1 MSAVDANEP
10 NVDPWVSGKRQRTC
24 RLPTVREE
32 IGDATARVPLR
43 SAFGCR
49 QSAAAAGEAQTTS
62 VATVPATWSFTGA
75 GRADGLEDG
84 ERSAIFAVDRVLVLA
99 ARIEVRTELGVPARC
114 H

>member
-62 VATVPATWSFTGA
+62 VASVPATRSFTGP
-75 GRADGLEDG
+75 GRAGGLEDG
-84 ERSAIFAVDRVLVLA
+84 EPTVILRVDGVIVLRA
-99 ARIEVRTELGVPARC
+99 
-114 H
+114 